1 MAKALS
7 RKVTIY
13 INGREVE
20 NTLSSLRAEMKKL
33 ESQQAKLPIGSEE
46 YIQASLKIRE
56 IKSVIREQEVAV
68 RGLGNEWK
76 STTTK
81 VAEFANVVT
90 GLNSAFQM
98 VDLGIG
104 KLKDLA
110 KTAAEL
116 DDVYADVMKTTGLTH
131 EQVEKLNEAFK
142 KMDTRT
148 SREQLNQLA
157 YEAGKLGINSAEAV
171 AQFVSA
177 SDKINIALGDVL
189 GEGAMVTI
197 GKLTNIYEGV
207 SKTLEGKN
215 LEEKMLAIGSAVNSL
230 GQASTA
236 NEGYMVEFMKRLGG
250 IAAQA
255 GMSAD
260 QVLGYASALD
270 QNGQAVEMSATA
282 FMKLIQQMVKK
293 PEEFVQAAGVSIEEF
308 RRMMDEDMNGAV
320 LRTLEGMEKGGGF
333 QQLIGMFADM
343 GLDGARAATVVS
355 SLAKHLDQVREAQE
369 LANREMQTGSSVINE
384 FNTKNE
390 TMQAQA
396 EKAKKRFEEVRI
408 ELGNELY
415 PVLIH
420 LQKSG
425 TVLMKGVAGFV
436 QLIKENKAILPG
448 LIALMANWVRVKTL
462 AFVASGKLQGSIKSL
477 LGIEKL
483 QAHQMDVQTAKTLK
497 KVAAEEQEKLK
508 SIQMQL
514 AIEKENLARQQNS
527 SLIEVQRLA
536 AITRNKVYNLEVAAT
551 NQATVATNANTAAVK
566 AQKAAFASTPWGLI
580 ITALTSIAALTI
592 QIVRNTSK
600 WKVGEAIKEAGKQ
613 AGEAE
618 GKILVLIDRLRGAK
632 EGSEEYAAALGELKR
647 DYPEIIQLHL
657 NEKGAINDLEAAY
670 KDLSAAAR
678 QSAYDRVYAEKTS
691 EAYGDLAE
699 KVASVTEELRS
710 QMDLRVTWDK
720 KPAEAIKEEV
730 RRFVAEQVRLISEG
744 KKHSEQ
750 AMKDIEA
757 FVKKYGG
764 KISSMPAGRS
774 GMSDW
779 TLIKAQLNE
788 IQAAYT
794 STEAT
799 VKKYKDAL
807 KPDEKSDD
815 TWGLQKK
822 SLEELE
828 SMLKEVNEAKKTAG
842 SVLELREL
850 IAKSEAI
857 TKQIEKLKPKT
868 ETITT
873 TGTGET
879 EAERKAREKR
889 EKAQAKAEAAWT
901 RFSNSYEQAM
911 SKINAKT
918 LSGIEAIGAE
928 IDATTQKMRTDLE
941 AVDKN
946 LHPEAAQ
953 MLTDLEAKAEEWKRA
968 KIDEYIAK
976 TNKELDNLA
985 KSAAKTGDGKQIDK
999 VRKATAELEE
1009 KLHSIDEAI
1018 LQLTFDQATLFSKT
1032 DEASVRQLHDINEQI
1047 AAYKRLRQAMVAS
1060 VFAEIAPETKR
1071 PFKKQEDNRVS
1082 LSYQENYTRALTAT
1096 QAEVEKYT
1104 KVLEDALAAEQEM
1117 ARVAREN
1124 GNLEEAEKHEK
1135 NAEAIQHET
1144 ENLEELNE
1152 EAKKLAKEDA
1162 MSKTLNKW
1170 AEVMEDFGSKA
1181 LSIFS
1186 NINTMLKNQA
1196 QQRLNELEDEKD
1208 DQIKV
1213 LDEQFEQGL
1222 ISEEQYNTRK
1232 QELEDNYKAQAL
1244 EAEKEDWRRQKAY
1257 GYSEAIINAAVAAT
1271 KLWAGEGTTAYKIGM
1286 SALLAAEM
1294 DTQIAAIES
1303 QPEPRAKG
1311 GYINNNQLYR
1321 VGERGREWIAS
1332 NSLLNDP
1339 ATAPVIEALEAYQ
1352 RGNRRAL
1359 ADVPMAQLN
1368 MPVATAAARELGR
1381 RTVGAMENT
1390 LLSMPT
1396 ATQKFDVNMPDSGE
1410 MMKLWQELAT
1420 YLKDPKNRQAV
1431 ISRRTMTDFE
1441 TNENFLRNIARI

>member
-1 MAKALS
+1 MAKALN

-13 INGREVE
+13 IDGREVKS
-20 NTLSSLRAEMKKL
+20 TISSLEGEMRKLQAEQKKMV
-33 ESQQAKLPIGSEE
+33 IGSEE
-46 YIQASLKIRE
+46 YIKTSMKIKEINAVLDEQRRE
-56 IKSVIREQEVAV
+56 VK
-68 RGLGNEWK
+68 GLGNEWK

-110 KTAAEL
+110 KSAAEL

-131 EQVEKLNEAFK
+131 DQVEKLNEAFS

-157 YEAGKLGINSAEAV
+157 YEAGKLGISSEESIKG
-171 AQFVSA
+171 FVSA
-177 SDKINIALGDVL
+177 ADKINIALGDVL

-197 GKLTNIYEGV
+197 GKLSGV
-207 SKTLEGKN
+207 YAKSTKQLADSAGDIEAQ
-215 LEEKMLAIGSAVNSL
+215 MLKIGSAVNML
-230 GQASTA
+230 GQSSTA
-236 NEGYMVEFMKRLGG
+236 NEQYLVEFLGRLGG
-250 IAAQA
+250 VATQA
-255 GMSAD
+255 GLSAD
-260 QVLGYASALD
+260 QILGFASALD
-270 QNGQAVEMSATA
+270 QDMQKLEMSATA
-282 FMKLIQQMVKK
+282 FQRLIGEMIKRPEQFVK
-293 PEEFVQAAGVSIEEF
+293 AAGVPLQEF
-308 RRMMDEDMNGAV
+308 QHMLETDMNGAIIKV
-320 LRTLEGMEKGGGF
+320 LDGFNKMGGYTELMPLF
-333 QQLIGMFADM
+333 KDM
-343 GLDGARAATVVS
+343 GLDGQRAAAAVSAMAS
-355 SLAKHLDQVREAQE
+355 SLDKVAEAQAI
-369 LANREMQTGSSVINE
+369 ANRELTTGNSVINE
-384 FNTKNE
+384 FNVKNN

-396 EKAKKRFEEVRI
+396 EKAKKRFEDMRI

-420 LQKSG
+420 LQRTGS
-425 TVLMKGVAGFV
+425 VLMKGVAGFV

-462 AFVASGKLQGSIKSL
+462 AFVASGKFQGSIKSL

-592 QIVRNTSK
+592 QIVRNTSN
-600 WKVGEAIKEAGKQ
+600 WKVGEAIKEAGRQ

-632 EGSEEYAAALGELKR
+632 EGSEEYATALGELKR

-657 NEKGAINDLEAAY
+657 NEKGAINNLEAAY

-678 QSAYDRVYAEKTS
+678 QSAYDRVYAEKTA
-691 EAYGDLAE
+691 EAYGELAE
-699 KVASVTEELRS
+699 TVADVTEDVNNRIKWEGDPS
-710 QMDLRVTWDK
+710 
-720 KPAEAIKEEV
+720 EAVKEYV
-730 RRFVAEQVRLISEG
+730 RNYVSEMVRLISEG
-744 KKHSEQ
+744 KKTSDQ
-750 AMKDIEA
+750 ALQEIEDHIA
-757 FVKKYGG
+757 KYGAYVSHSHG
-764 KISSMPAGRS
+764 DIGRS
-774 GMSDW
+774 AYARTRSDLLEVQVAYKD
-779 TLIKAQLNE
+779 TME
-788 IQAAYT
+788 IV
-794 STEAT
+794 E
-799 VKKYKDAL
+799 KYKAAL
-807 KPDEKSDD
+807 KPDQKSEDP
-815 TWGLQKK
+815 WGLQKK

-828 SMLKEVNEAKKTAG
+828 AMLKEVNEAKKTAG

-868 ETITT
+868 ETTT
-873 TGTGET
+873 TTVTGET

-941 AVDKN
+941 AVDKT

-953 MLTDLEAKAEEWKRA
+953 KLKDLEEASEAWKRA

-976 TNKELDNLA
+976 TNKELDKLA

-999 VRKATAELEE
+999 VRKATADLEE
-1009 KLHSIDEAI
+1009 KLHSIDDAI
-1018 LQLTFDQATLFSKT
+1018 LQLTFDQAALFSKT

-1047 AAYKRLRQAMVAS
+1047 EAYKRLRQAMVAS
-1060 VFAEIAPETKR
+1060 VFAEIAPEAKR

-1104 KVLEDALAAEQEM
+1104 KALEDALAAEQEM

-1144 ENLEELNE
+1144 ENLEELND

-1162 MSKTLNKW
+1162 MSKTLDKW
-1170 AEVMEDFGSKA
+1170 AETMEEFGGKA

-1196 QQRLNELEDEKD
+1196 QQRLNDLEDEKD

-1213 LDEQFEQGL
+1213 LDQQFEQGL

-1244 EAEKEDWRRQKAY
+1244 EAEKEDWRRQKVY
-1257 GYSEAIINAAVAAT
+1257 GWSEAIINAAVATT
-1271 KLWAGEGTTAYKIGM
+1271 KLWAGEGTTAYKLAM
-1286 SALLAAEM
+1286 SSLLAAEM
-1294 DTQIAAIES
+1294 ATQIAAIES

-1311 GYINNNQLYR
+1311 GYVNNNRLYR

-1332 NSLLNDP
+1332 NSLLTNP
-1339 ATAPVIEALEAYQ
+1339 TTAPLIQALEAYQ
-1352 RGNRRAL
+1352 RGNTRAL
-1359 ADVPMAQLN
+1359 GDIPMARLN
-1368 MPVATAAARELGR
+1368 MPVALAAARELGS
-1381 RTVGAMENT
+1381 RTTGSGSTGRM
-1390 LLSMPT
+1390 T
-1396 ATQKFDVNMPDSGE
+1396 ASKGDE
-1410 MMKLWQELAT
+1410 MLKVMTELAS
-1420 YLKDPKNRQAV
+1420 YLEDPKNRQAI
-1431 ISRRTMTDFE
+1431 ISHRTQTDFS
-1441 TNENFLRNIARI
+1441 NNDSFLYNHARLG

>member
-20 NTLSSLRAEMKKL
+20 NTISSLRAEMKKL

-46 YIQASLKIRE
+46 YIQVSLKIRE

-110 KTAAEL
+110 KSAAEL

-131 EQVEKLNEAFK
+131 EQVEKLNESFK

-148 SREQLNQLA
+148 AREQLNQLA
-157 YEAGKLGINSAEAV
+157 YEAGKLGINTEEGV

-189 GEGAMVTI
+189 GEGAMVTV

-270 QNGQAVEMSATA
+270 QSGQAVEMSATA

-293 PEEFVQAAGVSIEEF
+293 PEEFVQAAGVSIDEF

-390 TMQAQA
+390 TMQAKA
-396 EKAKKRFEEVRI
+396 EKAKKKFEDMRI
-408 ELGNELY
+408 KLGNELY

-420 LQKSG
+420 LQKTG

-497 KVAAEEQEKLK
+497 KVAAEEQEKLR

-536 AITRNKVYNLEVAAT
+536 LITRNKVYNLEVAAT

-566 AQKAAFASTPWGLI
+566 AQKAAFSSTPWGLI
-580 ITALTSIAALTI
+580 ITALTTIATLTI
-592 QIVRNTSK
+592 QIVRNTSN
-600 WKVGEAIKEAGKQ
+600 WKVGEAIKEAGRQ

-678 QSAYDRVYAEKTS
+678 QSAYDRVYAEKS
-691 EAYGDLAE
+691 AEAYGELAE
-699 KVASVTEELRS
+699 TVADVTEKVNNRIN
-710 QMDLRVTWDK
+710 WK
-720 KPAEAIKEEV
+720 KDPSEAVKEYV
-730 RRFVAEQVRLISEG
+730 RNYVSERVRLISEG
-744 KKHSEQ
+744 KKTAQQALQEIEDYIAKFGGYVSHSHG
-750 AMKDIEA
+750 DI
-757 FVKKYGG
+757 
-764 KISSMPAGRS
+764 GRS
-774 GMSDW
+774 AYARTRSD
-779 TLIKAQLNE
+779 LVEVQVAYKDAME
-788 IQAAYT
+788 IV
-794 STEAT
+794 E
-799 VKKYKDAL
+799 KYKTAL
-807 KPDEKSDD
+807 KPDQKSEDP
-815 TWGLQKK
+815 WGLQKK

-828 SMLKEVNEAKKTAG
+828 AMLKEVNEAKKTAG

-857 TKQIEKLKPKT
+857 TAQIQKLKPKT

-873 TGTGET
+873 PTGTGET
-879 EAERKAREKR
+879 DKERKAREKR
-889 EKAQAKAEAAWT
+889 EKEQAKAEAAWT

-928 IDATTQKMRTDLE
+928 VDATTQKMRTDLE
-941 AVDKN
+941 AVDKT
-946 LHPEAAQ
+946 LHPEATQ
-953 MLTDLEAKAEEWKRA
+953 MLTDLETKAEEWKRA

-976 TNKELDNLA
+976 TNKELDKLA

-1018 LQLTFDQATLFSKT
+1018 LQLTFDQAALFSKT

-1060 VFAEIAPETKR
+1060 VFAEIAPEAKR

-1104 KVLEDALAAEQEM
+1104 KALEDALAAEQEM

-1124 GNLEEAEKHEK
+1124 GNTEEAEKHEK

-1170 AEVMEDFGSKA
+1170 AEMMVEFGSKA

-1213 LDEQFEQGL
+1213 LDQQFEQGL

-1271 KLWAGEGTTAYKIGM
+1271 KLWAGEGTTAYKIAM

-1294 DTQIAAIES
+1294 ATQIAAIES

-1311 GYINNNQLYR
+1311 GYIHNNQLYR

-1339 ATAPVIEALEAYQ
+1339 ATAPMIEALEAYQ

-1359 ADVPMAQLN
+1359 ADIPMAQIN

-1410 MMKLWQELAT
+1410 MMKLWQDLAT
-1420 YLKDPKNRQAV
+1420 YLKDPNNRRAV
-1431 ISRRTMTDFE
+1431 ISRQTMIDFE
-1441 TNENFLRNIARI
+1441 KNEQFLRNKAML

>member
-98 VDLGIG
+98 ADIGIG

-142 KMDTRT
+142 KMNTRT

-189 GEGAMVTI
+189 GEGAMVTV

-293 PEEFVQAAGVSIEEF
+293 PQEFVQAAGVSIDEF

-448 LIALMANWVRVKTL
+448 LIALMANWVRMKTL

-483 QAHQMDVQTAKTLK
+483 QAHQQDVQTAKTLK

-536 AITRNKVYNLEVAAT
+536 AITRNRVYGLEVAAT

-566 AQKAAFASTPWGLI
+566 AQKTAFASTPWGLI

-592 QIVRNTSK
+592 QIVRNTSN
-600 WKVGEAIKEAGKQ
+600 WKVGEAIKEAGRQ

-657 NEKGAINDLEAAY
+657 NEKGAINNLEAAY

-678 QSAYDRVYAEKTS
+678 QSAYDRVYAEKTA

-699 KVASVTEELRS
+699 TVADVTEKVNNRIY
-710 QMDLRVTWDK
+710 WK
-720 KPAEAIKEEV
+720 KDPSEAVKEYV
-730 RRFVAEQVRLISEG
+730 RNYVSERVRLISEG
-744 KKHSEQ
+744 KKTAQQALQEIEDYIAKFGGYVSHSHG
-750 AMKDIEA
+750 DI
-757 FVKKYGG
+757 
-764 KISSMPAGRS
+764 GRS
-774 GMSDW
+774 PYARTRSDLLEVQVAYKDA
-779 TLIKAQLNE
+779 TE
-788 IQAAYT
+788 IV
-794 STEAT
+794 E
-799 VKKYKDAL
+799 KYKTAL
-807 KPDEKSDD
+807 KPDQRSEDP
-815 TWGLQKK
+815 WGLQKK

-828 SMLKEVNEAKKTAG
+828 AMLEEVNEAKNTA
-842 SVLELREL
+842 SNVTELREL

-868 ETITT
+868 ETITPT
-873 TGTGET
+873 DTGET

-901 RFSNSYEQAM
+901 RFSNSYERAM

-941 AVDKN
+941 AVDKT

-953 MLTDLEAKAEEWKRA
+953 MLTDLETKSEEWKRA

-976 TNKELDNLA
+976 TNKELDKLA
-985 KSAAKTGDGKQIDK
+985 KSAAKTGEGKQIDK

-1104 KVLEDALAAEQEM
+1104 KALEDALAAEQEM

-1152 EAKKLAKEDA
+1152 EAKRLAKEDA

-1170 AEVMEDFGSKA
+1170 AEMMEDFGSKA
-1181 LSIFS
+1181 LGIFS

-1294 DTQIAAIES
+1294 ATQIAAIES

-1311 GYINNNQLYR
+1311 GYIHNNQLYR

-1410 MMKLWQELAT
+1410 IMKLWQELAT
-1420 YLKDPKNRQAV
+1420 YLKDPNNRRAV
-1431 ISRRTMTDFE
+1431 ISRQTMTDFE
-1441 TNENFLRNIARI
+1441 KNEQFLRNKARL

>member
-98 VDLGIG
+98 IDLGIG

-131 EQVEKLNEAFK
+131 DQVEKLNEAFK
-142 KMDTRT
+142 KMNTRT

-189 GEGAMVTI
+189 GEGAMVTV

-293 PEEFVQAAGVSIEEF
+293 PEEFVQAAGVSIDEF

-396 EKAKKRFEEVRI
+396 EKARKRFEEVRI

-420 LQKSG
+420 LQKTG

-448 LIALMANWVRVKTL
+448 LIALMANWVRMKTL

-483 QAHQMDVQTAKTLK
+483 QAHQLDVQTAKTLK

-536 AITRNKVYNLEVAAT
+536 AITRNRVYNLEVAAT

-566 AQKAAFASTPWGLI
+566 AQKTAFASTPWGLI

-592 QIVRNTSK
+592 QIVRNTSN
-600 WKVGEAIKEAGKQ
+600 WKVGEAIKEAGRQ

-657 NEKGAINDLEAAY
+657 NEKGAINNLEAAY

-678 QSAYDRVYAEKTS
+678 QSAYDRVYAEKTA

-699 KVASVTEELRS
+699 TVADVTEKVNNRIY
-710 QMDLRVTWDK
+710 WK
-720 KPAEAIKEEV
+720 KDPSEAVKEYV
-730 RRFVAEQVRLISEG
+730 RNYVSERVRLISEG
-744 KKHSEQ
+744 KKTAQQALQEIEDYIAKFGGYVFHSHV
-750 AMKDIEA
+750 DI
-757 FVKKYGG
+757 
-764 KISSMPAGRS
+764 GRS
-774 GMSDW
+774 PYARTRSD
-779 TLIKAQLNE
+779 LVE
-788 IQAAYT
+788 VQAAYKDAM
-794 STEAT
+794 EI
-799 VKKYKDAL
+799 VEKYKTAL
-807 KPDEKSDD
+807 KPDQRSEDP
-815 TWGLQKK
+815 WGLQKK

-828 SMLKEVNEAKKTAG
+828 AMLKEVNEAKNTA
-842 SVLELREL
+842 SNVTELREL

-857 TKQIEKLKPKT
+857 SAQIQKLKPKT

-873 TGTGET
+873 TDTGET

-941 AVDKN
+941 AVDKT

-953 MLTDLEAKAEEWKRA
+953 MLTDLETKAEEWKRA

-976 TNKELDNLA
+976 TNKELDKLA

-1018 LQLTFDQATLFSKT
+1018 LQLTFDQATLFSKS

-1104 KVLEDALAAEQEM
+1104 EALEDALAAEQEM

-1152 EAKKLAKEDA
+1152 EAKRLAKEDA

-1170 AEVMEDFGSKA
+1170 AEMMEDFGSKA
-1181 LSIFS
+1181 LGIFS

-1222 ISEEQYNTRK
+1222 ISEEQYNTSK

-1294 DTQIAAIES
+1294 ATQIAAIES

-1311 GYINNNQLYR
+1311 GYIHNNQLYR

-1410 MMKLWQELAT
+1410 MMKLWQDLAT

-1441 TNENFLRNIARI
+1441 RNEQFLRNIARI

>member
-98 VDLGIG
+98 ADIGIG

-189 GEGAMVTI
+189 GEGAMVTV

-260 QVLGYASALD
+260 QVLGFASALD

-320 LRTLEGMEKGGGF
+320 LRTLEGMERGGGF

-355 SLAKHLDQVREAQE
+355 SLAKHLDQVREAQA
-369 LANREMQTGSSVINE
+369 LANQEMQTGTSVINE

-396 EKAKKRFEEVRI
+396 EKAKKRFEETRI

-436 QLIKENKAILPG
+436 QLVKENKAILPG
-448 LIALMANWVRVKTL
+448 LIALMANWVRMKTM

-483 QAHQMDVQTAKTLK
+483 QAHQMDVQTSKTLK

-536 AITRNKVYNLEVAAT
+536 AITRNRVYNLEVAAT

-566 AQKAAFASTPWGLI
+566 AQKTAFASTPWGLI

-592 QIVRNTSK
+592 QIVRNTSN
-600 WKVGEAIKEAGKQ
+600 WKVGEAIKEAGRQ

-657 NEKGAINDLEAAY
+657 NEKGAINNLEAAY

-678 QSAYDRVYAEKTS
+678 QSAYDRVYAEKTA

-699 KVASVTEELRS
+699 TVADVTEKVNNRIF
-710 QMDLRVTWDK
+710 WK
-720 KPAEAIKEEV
+720 KDPSEAVKEYV
-730 RRFVAEQVRLISEG
+730 RNYVSERVRLISEG
-744 KKHSEQ
+744 KKTAQQALQEIEDYIAKFGGYVSHSHG
-750 AMKDIEA
+750 DI
-757 FVKKYGG
+757 
-764 KISSMPAGRS
+764 GRS
-774 GMSDW
+774 PYARTRSD
-779 TLIKAQLNE
+779 LVE
-788 IQAAYT
+788 VQAAYRDAM
-794 STEAT
+794 EI
-799 VKKYKDAL
+799 VEKYKTAL
-807 KPDEKSDD
+807 KPDQKNEDP
-815 TWGLQKK
+815 WGLQKK

-828 SMLKEVNEAKKTAG
+828 AMLKEVNEAKNTA
-842 SVLELREL
+842 SNVTELREL

-857 TKQIEKLKPKT
+857 TRQIEKLKPKT

-873 TGTGET
+873 TDTGET

-918 LSGIEAIGAE
+918 LTGIEAIGAE

-941 AVDKN
+941 AVDKT

-953 MLTDLEAKAEEWKRA
+953 MLTDLETKAEEWKRA

-976 TNKELDNLA
+976 TNKELDKLA

-1009 KLHSIDEAI
+1009 KMHSIDEAI
-1018 LQLTFDQATLFSKT
+1018 LQLTFDQATLISKT
-1032 DEASVRQLHDINEQI
+1032 DEASVRQLHDINKQI
-1047 AAYKRLRQAMVAS
+1047 AAYERLRQAMVAS
-1060 VFAEIAPETKR
+1060 VFAEISPTVKN
-1071 PFKKQEDNRVS
+1071 PFQKQEQQMNSFSYAENRAKALAKV
-1082 LSYQENYTRALTAT
+1082 QE
-1096 QAEVEKYT
+1096 EIEKYT
-1104 KVLEDALAAEQEM
+1104 QALDEAIEAEKEM
-1117 ARVAREN
+1117 ERVATAN
-1124 GNLEEAEKHEK
+1124 GSDEEAEKHRKATEK
-1135 NAEAIQHET
+1135 LEKQKKAVEDVRKEA
-1144 ENLEELNE
+1144 EEL
-1152 EAKKLAKEDA
+1152 AKTKAVNV
-1162 MSKTLNKW
+1162 TINKW
-1170 AEVMEDFGSKA
+1170 ADAVEEFGSKA

-1186 NINTMLKNQA
+1186 NINSILSNIS
-1196 QQRLNELEDEKD
+1196 QQHLQELEDQKDEEIRMLD
-1208 DQIKV
+1208 DQ
-1213 LDEQFEQGL
+1213 LEQGL
-1222 ISEEQYNTRK
+1222 ISQENYDKRK
-1232 QELEDNYKAQAL
+1232 EELETEYRDKAH
-1244 EAEKEDWRRQKAY
+1244 EAELEDWRRQKAY
-1257 GYSEAIINAAVAAT
+1257 SYSEAVINAAVAAT
-1271 KLWAGEGTTAYKIGM
+1271 KLWAGEGTTAYKIAM

-1294 DTQIAAIES
+1294 ATQIAAIAS

-1431 ISRRTMTDFE
+1431 ISRQTMTDFE
-1441 TNENFLRNIARI
+1441 TNENFLRSKARL

>member
-56 IKSVIREQEVAV
+56 IKSVIREQEMAV
-68 RGLGNEWK
+68 KGLGNEWK

-90 GLNSAFQM
+90 GINSAFQM
-98 VDLGIG
+98 VDLGVG

-110 KTAAEL
+110 KDAAAL

-131 EQVEKLNEAFK
+131 EQVEELNEAFK

-171 AQFVSA
+171 EQFVSA

-189 GEGAMVTI
+189 GEGAMVTV

-260 QVLGYASALD
+260 QVLGFASALD

-448 LIALMANWVRVKTL
+448 LIALMANWVRMKTL
-462 AFVASGKLQGSIKSL
+462 AFVASSKLQGSIKSL
-477 LGIEKL
+477 LGIKKL
-483 QAHQMDVQTAKTLK
+483 QAHQQDVQTAKTLK

-536 AITRNKVYNLEVAAT
+536 AITRNKVYNLEIAAT

-580 ITALTSIAALTI
+580 ITALTSIAGI
-592 QIVRNTSK
+592 VVGIVRNSEK
-600 WKVGEAIKEAGKQ
+600 WKLNQTLKEVAKQ
-613 AGEAE
+613 AGETE
-618 GKILVLIDRLRGAK
+618 GKVKVLFERLRDATA
-632 EGSEEYAAALGELKR
+632 GSEEYKKALDELKAA
-647 DYPEIIQLHL
+647 YPDLIAKHVDEEGKIKDLT
-657 NEKGAINDLEAAY
+657 AAYNDLA
-670 KDLSAAAR
+670 AAAR
-678 QSAYDRVYAEKTS
+678 QSVYDRMYADKVAEVQGELGEKLQKSMSEVGEFIDKVMKKQS
-691 EAYGDLAE
+691 EAERQYTKQLINSVLKDITEGTISAHDAWQKINGILNSATG
-699 KVASVTEELRS
+699 KAPSTNWAVPGRVTELENATKS
-710 QMDLRVTWDK
+710 ASKAINDLKINLQPTN
-720 KPAEAIKEEV
+720 
-730 RRFVAEQVRLISEG
+730 
-744 KKHSEQ
+744 
-750 AMKDIEA
+750 KD
-757 FVKKYGG
+757 
-764 KISSMPAGRS
+764 P
-774 GMSDW
+774 
-779 TLIKAQLNE
+779 
-788 IQAAYT
+788 
-794 STEAT
+794 
-799 VKKYKDAL
+799 
-807 KPDEKSDD
+807 
-815 TWGLQKK
+815 WGLQKK

-828 SMLKEVNEAKKTAG
+828 AMLKEVNEAKNTA
-842 SVLELREL
+842 SNVTELREL

-857 TKQIEKLKPKT
+857 SAQIQKFKPKT
-868 ETITT
+868 ETFTT
-873 TGTGET
+873 TVTGET

-889 EKAQAKAEAAWT
+889 ENAQAKAEAAWT
-901 RFSNSYEQAM
+901 RFSNAYDQAM
-911 SKINAKT
+911 SKINART
-918 LSGIEAIGAE
+918 LTGIEAIGAE
-928 IDATTQKMRTDLE
+928 IDSATQKMRTDLE
-941 AVDKN
+941 AIDKTA
-946 LHPEAAQ
+946 HPEAAK
-953 MLTDLEAKAEEWKRA
+953 MLTDLEAATEAWKRT

-976 TNKELDNLA
+976 TNKEIDKLA
-985 KSAAKTGDGKQIDK
+985 KSTAKQGKTELDK
-999 VRKATAELEE
+999 VRKATEDLNQKFRDVDAT
-1009 KLHSIDEAI
+1009 IA
-1018 LQLTFDQATLFSKT
+1018 QLTVDREILAAKDDDKSKEQMANI
-1032 DEASVRQLHDINEQI
+1032 DAQI
-1047 AAYKRLRQAMVAS
+1047 ARFKELRSLMVGAA
-1060 VFAEIAPETKR
+1060 FAEIAPSVKN
-1071 PFKKQEDNRVS
+1071 PFQKQEQQMNS
-1082 LSYQENYTRALTAT
+1082 FSYAENHAKALAKVQE
-1096 QAEVEKYT
+1096 EIEKYT
-1104 KVLEDALAAEQEM
+1104 QALDEAIEAEKEM
-1117 ARVAREN
+1117 ERVATAK
-1124 GNLEEAEKHEK
+1124 GSDEEAEKHRK
-1135 NAEAIQHET
+1135 AT
-1144 ENLEELNE
+1144 EELE
-1152 EAKKLAKEDA
+1152 KQKKATEDVRKEAEKLAKTKA
-1162 MSKTLNKW
+1162 VNATLDNW
-1170 AEVMEDFGSKA
+1170 ANAVEKFGSTA

-1186 NINTMLKNQA
+1186 NINSILSNIS
-1196 QQRLNELEDEKD
+1196 QQHLQELEDQKDEEIKILD
-1208 DQIKV
+1208 DQ
-1213 LDEQFEQGL
+1213 LEQGL
-1222 ISEEQYNTRK
+1222 ISQENYDKRK
-1232 QELEDNYKAQAL
+1232 EELETEYRDKAH
-1244 EAEKEDWRRQKAY
+1244 EAELEDWRRQKAY
-1257 GYSEAIINAAVAAT
+1257 GYSEAVINSAVAAT
-1271 KLWAGEGTTAYKIGM
+1271 KLWAGEGTTAYKIAM

-1294 DTQIAAIES
+1294 ATQIAAIAS

-1311 GYINNNQLYR
+1311 GYVESERLYR

-1431 ISRRTMTDFE
+1431 ISRQTMTDFE
-1441 TNENFLRNIARI
+1441 TNENFLRSKARL

>member
-46 YIQASLKIRE
+46 YIQTSLKIRE

-81 VAEFANVVT
+81 LAEFANVVT

-98 VDLGIG
+98 VDIGIG

-189 GEGAMVTI
+189 GEGAMVTV

-293 PEEFVQAAGVSIEEF
+293 PEEFVQAAGVSIDEF

-396 EKAKKRFEEVRI
+396 EKAKKRFEEKRI

-425 TVLMKGVAGFV
+425 TVLLKGVAGFV

-448 LIALMANWVRVKTL
+448 LIALMANWVRMKTL

-483 QAHQMDVQTAKTLK
+483 QAHQQDVQTAKTLK

-536 AITRNKVYNLEVAAT
+536 AITRNRVYNLEVAAT

-566 AQKAAFASTPWGLI
+566 AQKTAFASTPWGLI

-592 QIVRNTSK
+592 QIVRNTSN
-600 WKVGEAIKEAGKQ
+600 WKVGEAIKEAGRQ

-657 NEKGAINDLEAAY
+657 NEKGAINNLEAAY

-678 QSAYDRVYAEKTS
+678 QSAYDRVYAEKTA

-699 KVASVTEELRS
+699 TVVDVTEKVNNRIY
-710 QMDLRVTWDK
+710 WK
-720 KPAEAIKEEV
+720 KDPYEAVKEYV
-730 RRFVAEQVRLISEG
+730 RNYVSERVRLISEG
-744 KKHSEQ
+744 KKTAQQALQEIEDYIAQFGGYVSHSHG
-750 AMKDIEA
+750 DI
-757 FVKKYGG
+757 
-764 KISSMPAGRS
+764 GRS
-774 GMSDW
+774 PYARTRSDLLEVQVAYRD
-779 TLIKAQLNE
+779 TTE
-788 IQAAYT
+788 IV
-794 STEAT
+794 E
-799 VKKYKDAL
+799 KYKTAL
-807 KPDEKSDD
+807 KPDQRSEDP
-815 TWGLQKK
+815 WGLQKK

-828 SMLKEVNEAKKTAG
+828 SMLNEVNEAKKTAG

-873 TGTGET
+873 TDTGET
-879 EAERKAREKR
+879 KAERKAREKR

-941 AVDKN
+941 AVDKT

-953 MLTDLEAKAEEWKRA
+953 MLTDLETKAEAWKRA

-976 TNKELDNLA
+976 TNKELDKLA

-1071 PFKKQEDNRVS
+1071 PFKKQEDNHVS

-1104 KVLEDALAAEQEM
+1104 KALEDALAAEQEM

-1170 AEVMEDFGSKA
+1170 AEMMEDFGSKA

-1294 DTQIAAIES
+1294 ATQIAAIES

-1311 GYINNNQLYR
+1311 GYIHNNQLYR

-1410 MMKLWQELAT
+1410 MMKLWQELAA

-1431 ISRRTMTDFE
+1431 ISRQTMTDFE
-1441 TNENFLRNIARI
+1441 RNEQFLRNIARI

>member
-56 IKSVIREQEVAV
+56 IKSVIREQEMAV
-68 RGLGNEWK
+68 KGLGNEWK

-81 VAEFANVVT
+81 VAEFANMVT

-98 VDLGIG
+98 IDLGVG

-110 KTAAEL
+110 KDAAAL

-171 AQFVSA
+171 EQFVSA

-189 GEGAMVTI
+189 GEGAMVTV

-260 QVLGYASALD
+260 QVLGFASALD

-448 LIALMANWVRVKTL
+448 LIALMANWVRMKTL
-462 AFVASGKLQGSIKSL
+462 AFIASGKLQGSIKSL

-483 QAHQMDVQTAKTLK
+483 QAHQQDVQTAKTLK

-551 NQATVATNANTAAVK
+551 NQATVATNANTAAVN

-580 ITALTSIAALTI
+580 ITALTTIAGI
-592 QIVRNTSK
+592 VVGIVRNSEK
-600 WKVGEAIKEAGKQ
+600 WKLDQTLKEVAKQ

-618 GKILVLIDRLRGAK
+618 GKVKVLFERLQDATA
-632 EGSEEYAAALGELKR
+632 GSEEYKKALDELK
-647 DYPEIIQLHL
+647 
-657 NEKGAINDLEAAY
+657 AAY
-670 KDLSAAAR
+670 PDLIAKHVDEEGKIKNLTAAYNDLSAAAR
-678 QSAYDRVYAEKTS
+678 QSVYDRMYADKVAEVQGELGKKLQKSMSEVGEFIDKVMKKQS
-691 EAYGDLAE
+691 EAERQNTKQLINSVLKDITEGTISAHDAWQKINGILNSATG
-699 KVASVTEELRS
+699 KDPSTNWAVPGRVTELENVTKSASKALN
-710 QMDLRVTWDK
+710 DLKINLQPTN
-720 KPAEAIKEEV
+720 
-730 RRFVAEQVRLISEG
+730 
-744 KKHSEQ
+744 
-750 AMKDIEA
+750 KD
-757 FVKKYGG
+757 
-764 KISSMPAGRS
+764 P
-774 GMSDW
+774 
-779 TLIKAQLNE
+779 
-788 IQAAYT
+788 
-794 STEAT
+794 
-799 VKKYKDAL
+799 
-807 KPDEKSDD
+807 
-815 TWGLQKK
+815 WGLQKK

-828 SMLKEVNEAKKTAG
+828 AMLKEVNEAKKTA
-842 SVLELREL
+842 SNVTELREL

-857 TKQIEKLKPKT
+857 SAQIQKLKPKT

-873 TGTGET
+873 TVTGET

-889 EKAQAKAEAAWT
+889 EKAQEKAEAAWT

-911 SKINAKT
+911 SKINART
-918 LSGIEAIGAE
+918 LTGIEAIGAE
-928 IDATTQKMRTDLE
+928 IDAATQKMRTDLE
-941 AVDKN
+941 AIDKTA
-946 LHPEAAQ
+946 HPEAAK
-953 MLTDLEAKAEEWKRA
+953 MLTDLEAATEAWKRT

-976 TNKELDNLA
+976 TNKEIDKLA
-985 KSAAKTGDGKQIDK
+985 KSTAKQGKTELDK
-999 VRKATAELEE
+999 VRKATEELNQ
-1009 KLHSIDEAI
+1009 KFRDVDATIA
-1018 LQLTFDQATLFSKT
+1018 QLTVDREILAAKDDDKSK
-1032 DEASVRQLHDINEQI
+1032 EQLANIDAQI
-1047 AAYKRLRQAMVAS
+1047 ARFKELRSLMVGAA
-1060 VFAEIAPETKR
+1060 FAEIAPTVKN
-1071 PFKKQEDNRVS
+1071 PFQKQEQQMNSFSYAENRAKALAKV
-1082 LSYQENYTRALTAT
+1082 QE
-1096 QAEVEKYT
+1096 EIEKYT
-1104 KVLEDALAAEQEM
+1104 QALDEAIEAEKEM
-1117 ARVAREN
+1117 ERVATAN
-1124 GNLEEAEKHEK
+1124 GSDEEAEKHR
-1135 NAEAIQHET
+1135 EAI
-1144 ENLEELNE
+1144 EELE
-1152 EAKKLAKEDA
+1152 KQKKAIEDVRKEAEKLAKTKA
-1162 MSKTLNKW
+1162 VNVTINKW
-1170 AEVMEDFGSKA
+1170 ADAVEEFGSKA

-1186 NINTMLKNQA
+1186 NINSILSNFS
-1196 QQRLNELEDEKD
+1196 QQHLRELEDQKDEEIKMLD
-1208 DQIKV
+1208 DQ
-1213 LDEQFEQGL
+1213 LEQGL
-1222 ISEEQYNTRK
+1222 ISQENYDKRK
-1232 QELEDNYKAQAL
+1232 EELETEYRDKAH
-1244 EAEKEDWRRQKAY
+1244 EAELEDWRRQKAY
-1257 GYSEAIINAAVAAT
+1257 SYSEAVINAAVAAT
-1271 KLWAGEGTTAYKIGM
+1271 RLWAGEGTMAEKIVM
-1286 SALLAAEM
+1286 SVLLAAEM
-1294 DTQIAAIES
+1294 ATQIAAIAS

-1311 GYINNNQLYR
+1311 GYIHNNQLYR
-1321 VGERGREWIAS
+1321 VGERGREWIAG

-1339 ATAPVIEALEAYQ
+1339 ATAPMIEALEAYQ

-1359 ADVPMAQLN
+1359 ADIPMAQLN

-1396 ATQKFDVNMPDSGE
+1396 ATQKFNVNMPDSGE

-1420 YLKDPKNRQAV
+1420 YLKDPKNRRAV
-1431 ISRRTMTDFE
+1431 ISRQTMTDFE
-1441 TNENFLRNIARI
+1441 TNENFLRSKAGL

>member
-131 EQVEKLNEAFK
+131 DQVEKLNEAFK
-142 KMDTRT
+142 KMNTRT

-189 GEGAMVTI
+189 GEGAMVTV

-369 LANREMQTGSSVINE
+369 LANREMQTGNSVINE

-448 LIALMANWVRVKTL
+448 LIALMANWVRMKTL

-483 QAHQMDVQTAKTLK
+483 QAHQMDVQAAKTLK
-497 KVAAEEQEKLK
+497 KVAAKEQEKLK

-536 AITRNKVYNLEVAAT
+536 AITRNRVYNLEVAAT

-566 AQKAAFASTPWGLI
+566 AQKTAFASTPWGLI

-592 QIVRNTSK
+592 QIVRNTSN
-600 WKVGEAIKEAGKQ
+600 WKVGEAIKEAGRQ

-657 NEKGAINDLEAAY
+657 NEKGAINNLEAAY

-678 QSAYDRVYAEKTS
+678 QSAYDRVYAEKTA

-699 KVASVTEELRS
+699 TVADVTEKVNNRIF
-710 QMDLRVTWDK
+710 WK
-720 KPAEAIKEEV
+720 KDPSEAVKEYV
-730 RRFVAEQVRLISEG
+730 RNYVSERVRLISEG
-744 KKHSEQ
+744 KKTAQQALQEIEDYIAKFGGYVSHSHG
-750 AMKDIEA
+750 DI
-757 FVKKYGG
+757 
-764 KISSMPAGRS
+764 GRS
-774 GMSDW
+774 PYARTRSD
-779 TLIKAQLNE
+779 LVE
-788 IQAAYT
+788 VQAAYRDA
-794 STEAT
+794 TEIIE
-799 VKKYKDAL
+799 KYKAAL
-807 KPDEKSDD
+807 KPDEKNDD
-815 TWGLQKK
+815 PWGLQKK

-828 SMLKEVNEAKKTAG
+828 TMLKEVNEAKNTAG

-976 TNKELDNLA
+976 TNKELDKLA

-1047 AAYKRLRQAMVAS
+1047 AAYKRLRQAVVAS
-1060 VFAEIAPETKR
+1060 VFAEIAPETKH

-1104 KVLEDALAAEQEM
+1104 KALEDALAAEQEM

-1162 MSKTLNKW
+1162 MSKTLDKW
-1170 AEVMEDFGSKA
+1170 AEMMEDFGSKA

-1213 LDEQFEQGL
+1213 LDEQFDQGL

-1232 QELEDNYKAQAL
+1232 QELEDKYKAQAL

-1294 DTQIAAIES
+1294 ATQIAAIES

-1359 ADVPMAQLN
+1359 ADIPMAQLN

-1431 ISRRTMTDFE
+1431 ISRQTMTDFE

>member
-98 VDLGIG
+98 ADIGIG

-142 KMDTRT
+142 KMNTRT

-189 GEGAMVTI
+189 GEGAMVTV

-293 PEEFVQAAGVSIEEF
+293 PEEFVQAAGVSIDEF

-390 TMQAQA
+390 TMQAKA
-396 EKAKKRFEEVRI
+396 EKAKKRFEEERI

-425 TVLMKGVAGFV
+425 TVLMKGVAGFI

-448 LIALMANWVRVKTL
+448 LIALMANWVRMKTL

-483 QAHQMDVQTAKTLK
+483 QTHQMDVQAAKALK

-536 AITRNKVYNLEVAAT
+536 AITRNRVYNLEVAAT

-566 AQKAAFASTPWGLI
+566 AQKTAFASTPWGLI

-592 QIVRNTSK
+592 QIVRNTSN
-600 WKVGEAIKEAGKQ
+600 WKVGEAIKEAGRQ

-657 NEKGAINDLEAAY
+657 NEKGAINNLEAAY

-678 QSAYDRVYAEKTS
+678 QSAYDRVYAEKTA

-699 KVASVTEELRS
+699 TVADVTEKVNNRIY
-710 QMDLRVTWDK
+710 WK
-720 KPAEAIKEEV
+720 KDPSEAVKEYV
-730 RRFVAEQVRLISEG
+730 RNYVSERVRLISEG
-744 KKHSEQ
+744 KKTAQQALQEIEDYIAKFGGYVSHSHG
-750 AMKDIEA
+750 DI
-757 FVKKYGG
+757 
-764 KISSMPAGRS
+764 GRS
-774 GMSDW
+774 PYARTRSDLLEVQVAYKDA
-779 TLIKAQLNE
+779 TE
-788 IQAAYT
+788 IV
-794 STEAT
+794 E
-799 VKKYKDAL
+799 KYKTAL
-807 KPDEKSDD
+807 KPDQRSEDP
-815 TWGLQKK
+815 WGLQKK

-828 SMLKEVNEAKKTAG
+828 AMLKEVNEAKNTA
-842 SVLELREL
+842 SNVTELREL

-857 TKQIEKLKPKT
+857 SAQIQKLKPKT
-868 ETITT
+868 ETITPT
-873 TGTGET
+873 DTGET

-941 AVDKN
+941 AVDKT

-953 MLTDLEAKAEEWKRA
+953 MLTDLETKAEEWKRA

-976 TNKELDNLA
+976 TNKELDKLA
-985 KSAAKTGDGKQIDK
+985 KSAAKSGDGKQIDK

-1096 QAEVEKYT
+1096 QAEVEEYT
-1104 KVLEDALAAEQEM
+1104 KALEDALAAEQEM

-1162 MSKTLNKW
+1162 MSKSLNKW
-1170 AEVMEDFGSKA
+1170 AEMMEDFGSKA

-1213 LDEQFEQGL
+1213 LDDQFEQGL

-1294 DTQIAAIES
+1294 ATQIAAIES

-1339 ATAPVIEALEAYQ
+1339 ATAPMIEALEAYQ

-1396 ATQKFDVNMPDSGE
+1396 ASQKFDVNMPDSGE

-1431 ISRRTMTDFE
+1431 ISRQTMTDFE
-1441 TNENFLRNIARI
+1441 KNEQFLRNIARI